1 MNVSYLS
8 PDGKGSKQSARVELH
23 RNLVLPQRPV
33 RNADEEKN
41 ILKTPGIELYR
52 SGAAHRREGTYAR
65 VELSAGAVISATRM

>member
-8 PDGKGSKQSARVELH
+8 PDGRDSKQSARVELH

-65 VELSAGAVISATRM
+65 AKLSAGAVISATRM